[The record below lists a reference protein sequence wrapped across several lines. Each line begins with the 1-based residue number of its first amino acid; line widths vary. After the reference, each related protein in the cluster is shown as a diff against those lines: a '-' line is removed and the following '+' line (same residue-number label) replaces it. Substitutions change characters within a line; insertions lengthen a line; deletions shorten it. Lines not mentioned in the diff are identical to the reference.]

1 MSPIEDRTRQL
12 LSNFQKVTRSTRK
25 HQDPW
30 LADIVHVTPPSTVA
44 TPETAYPA
52 TEMEAATPEYTESV
66 TSKRES
72 EPRQMTT
79 KQSTPACVKCAPSQG
94 DDTSKEGNTGDAY
107 MKTSEA
113 MKNNM
118 RSMFC

>member
-1 MSPIEDRTRQL
+1 M
-12 LSNFQKVTRSTRK
+12 
-25 HQDPW
+25 
-30 LADIVHVTPPSTVA
+30 A

-52 TEMEAATPEYTESV
+52 PEMEAATPEYTESV

-79 KQSTPACVKCAPSQG
+79 KQSTPACVKCAPSQS
-94 DDTSKEGNTGDAY
+94 DTSKEGNTGDAY
-107 MKTSEA
+107 LKTSEA